1 MLRRLC
7 ADQPRQWYRF
17 INPLLFAYREVPQES
32 TGFAPFELMYGRT
45 VRGPMKILKELWTNE
60 NEESE
65 VKTSYQ
71 YVFELRERLEK
82 TMRLAQE
89 ELRKSQG
96 RYKQYYDRKAKERVF
111 KEGDK
116 VLVMLPTN
124 NNKLLMQW
132 QGPYKVVRKQGE
144 NDYVVDISNKTKLYH
159 ANMLKL
165 YLDRTC

>member
-1 MLRRLC
+1 
-7 ADQPRQWYRF
+7 
-17 INPLLFAYREVPQES
+17 
-32 TGFAPFELMYGRT
+32 MYGKT
-45 VRGPMKILKELWTNE
+45 VRGLMKVLKELWTNK

-71 YVFELRERLEK
+71 HVFELRERLEK
-82 TMRLAQE
+82 TIRLVQE

-116 VLVMLPTN
+116 VPVLVMLPTN
-124 NNKLLMQW
+124 NKKLLMQW

-159 ANMLKL
+159 ANMLNL
-165 YLDRTC
+165 YHYRKTENETDLSEVTAVAGGEQDMPSVDDDALLEP